1 MKKFLITI
9 FLALIA
15 TVATL
20 CYMLYDS
27 KKEVKRLSSN
37 QRSLLSDIE
46 LYRTKDS
53 LSVASIERLELSR
66 KEFERYCNDLKM
78 QCSELKIKISRLQSV
93 SQTGVTTNYPIY
105 VPVTEKV
112 FERDTLYCVNYQDN
126 YLTIDGCATAG
137 IFSGQIKSTDTLTII
152 NHIIPKQFLFI
163 KWGVKQKQTEVLCK
177 NPYSTISSVTVI
189 DIKK

>member
-9 FLALIA
+9 FLVLIA
-15 TVATL
+15 TIATL
-20 CYMLYDS
+20 CYMLHDS

-53 LSVASIERLELSR
+53 LSAASVERLELSR

-78 QCSELKIKISRLQSV
+78 QVSELKIRISRLQSV

-105 VPVTEKV
+105 VPITKKV
-112 FERDTLYCVNYQDN
+112 VERDTLYCVNYQDD
-126 YLTIDGCATAG
+126 YLTIDGCVTDG
-137 IFSGQIKSTDTLTII
+137 IFSGHIESTDTLTII

-163 KWGVKQKQTEVLCK
+163 KWGVKQRQTEVICK
-177 NPYSTISSVTVI
+177 NPYSTISGITVI